1 MVVKVVSK
9 LPSKSAARQAQYS
22 RQLRAEM
29 RRVKSRKR
37 VGHLSLLEKYLR
49 AKSAALGQSAAPTES
64 SAPAKSPAPS
74 TLSGSPT
81 PDTSSAPTAANTPSG
96 PTSSESKRQTRCL
109 NHSRK
114 HLIHS
119 NKGTLHNVL
128 RILVL
133 LYRVI
138 SFIFRN
144 FEIIKCPYKF
154 KLQE

>member
-96 PTSSESKRQTRCL
+96 PTSSESKSIRLGLGQQPAGSVVKDSATSSSSVKLGQGQQPVGSALKNSVSEAPTR
-109 NHSRK
+109 
-114 HLIHS
+114 
-119 NKGTLHNVL
+119 
-128 RILVL
+128 
-133 LYRVI
+133 
-138 SFIFRN
+138 
-144 FEIIKCPYKF
+144 
-154 KLQE
+154 